1 MDINDVLENIEE
13 YNPNKWRK
21 IFIILDDVIDDIPS
35 DKKLNRTV
43 TELLNRGRKLN
54 IFLLFITQSY
64 FTTPKSI

>member
-1 MDINDVLENIEE
+1 MDINVLENIEE

-64 FTTPKSI
+64 FATPKSI